1 MKRQSRQFRRKK
13 APVAAP
19 DALGFTRAV
28 MDSLSAPLAILDER
42 GTVLAVNRAWRE
54 RGEKQNGGALIG
66 CDVGACY
73 ARICGRAAGDAIVS
87 GLKDLLAGTREE
99 FSHEYPCHPPTATAS
114 AAGST
119 RQWFRLR
126 ASRVA
131 SAEGTRVIV
140 SHEDVSE
147 RRHAQDRLRHESMH
161 DALTGL
167 PNRSLFH
174 DRIQQCLMRCKR
186 RKNYRFAVLLLDLD
200 RFKVINESL
209 GHAAGDKLLV
219 TLSERLQK
227 CLREGDTAVLAR
239 MGGDE
244 FTVLLDDVGEY
255 TDAVR
260 VAERIQEAF
269 SQPVDFDGH
278 DISSTVSIGI
288 VNGGAQYE
296 SARDLLRDADAAMY
310 RAKAAGKARYA
321 VFNAAVHQSAVD
333 RLRMESDLRKALE
346 RHELILAYQP
356 VMSLADRTLVG
367 FEALVRWEHP
377 VRGRIAPGDF
387 IGVAEDMGL
396 IVPIGQWVIEEA
408 CRQLAKWHERY
419 PEQSTLSV
427 AVNLSRKQL
436 ADAELVAHL
445 KKVMAETHIAPSALK
460 LEITESS
467 IMEDVE
473 AAEQVLRQIHSLGVS
488 LHMDDFG
495 TGYSSLSCLHQFPL
509 DGLKIDRS
517 FILNGTGRRDYVAVI
532 QAIVALAHNL
542 NMRVVAEG
550 LETVEQVAM
559 LQALESDYG
568 QGYYF
573 APPLTPEA
581 AEKYIRS
588 QRQIAISA

>member
-1 MKRQSRQFRRKK
+1 MKRQTRQPGKTQPRRRHT
-13 APVAAP
+13 APAA
-19 DALGFTRAV
+19 DALGLTRAV
-28 MDSLSAPLAILDER
+28 MDSLSAHLAILDDR

-54 RGEKQNGGALIG
+54 FAAAGAGPAALIG
-66 CDVGACY
+66 CDVGASYVTTC
-73 ARICGRAAGDAIVS
+73 AKAGHDALAAGVRDV
-87 GLKDLLAGTREE
+87 LAEAQDE
-99 FSHEYPCHPPTATAS
+99 FSHEYTCPAPAG
-114 AAGST
+114 AA
-119 RQWFRLR
+119 RRWFRAR
-126 ASRVA
+126 VSRIASP
-131 SAEGTRVIV
+131 GGPRVIV
-140 SHEDVSE
+140 AHEDVSE
-147 RRHAQDRLRHESMH
+147 RRHAQDRLRHESQH

-167 PNRSLFH
+167 PNRSLIH
-174 DRIQQCLMRCKR
+174 DRIQRCLLRCKR

-219 TLSERLQK
+219 TLAERLQK

-260 VAERIQEAF
+260 VAERIQASF
-269 SQPVDFDGH
+269 ALPVDFDGQ

-288 VNGGAQYE
+288 VNGSADYA

-333 RLRMESDLRKALE
+333 RLRMEGDLRKALE

-356 VMSLADRTLVG
+356 VVSLSDRSLVG

-377 VRGRIAPGDF
+377 TRGRIAPGDF

-408 CRQLAKWHERY
+408 CRELAQWRQRY
-419 PEQSTLSV
+419 PDQPGLSV

-436 ADAELVAHL
+436 ADAELVGHL
-445 KKVMAETHIAPSALK
+445 KRVMADTRVSPAALK

-473 AAEQVLRQIHSLGVS
+473 AAGQVLRQIRSLGVS

-517 FILNGTGRRDYVAVI
+517 FILNGTGRRDYIAVI

-550 LETVEQVAM
+550 LETAAQVAM

-568 QGYYF
+568 QGYFF
-573 APPLTPEA
+573 APPLTPA
-581 AEKYIRS
+581 AADEFIRN
-588 QRQIAISA
+588 QRQISISA